1 MKKIIIGVL
10 ALVGLLI
17 VGILVAASLQP
28 PDYHVE
34 RSIVIA
40 APPAEV
46 YALISDLN
54 RYREWSPWESL
65 DPDMKRVI
73 EGQPGQVGMS
83 YAWAGDNKV
92 GEGKMTISQAVE
104 GERVGLELEFLKP
117 FASTCQVSW
126 VLTPEGDGTRMTWS
140 MDGRNEG
147 LIPRV
152 FCLFMDMDQMIGKDF
167 DKGLQMLKTVCE
179 S

>member
-54 RYREWSPWESL
+54 RYREWSPW
-65 DPDMKRVI
+65 
-73 EGQPGQVGMS
+73 
-83 YAWAGDNKV
+83 
-92 GEGKMTISQAVE
+92 
-104 GERVGLELEFLKP
+104 
-117 FASTCQVSW
+117 
-126 VLTPEGDGTRMTWS
+126 
-140 MDGRNEG
+140 
-147 LIPRV
+147 
-152 FCLFMDMDQMIGKDF
+152 
-167 DKGLQMLKTVCE
+167 
-179 S
+179 